1 MANATESSCLLCL
14 VVDALC
20 AHEDLDCTDKRVVYS
35 NVIRGNPTKSS
46 AEVVI
51 LDSLNEQRRKI
62 GSSLAL
68 FAVNFNKVKKQL
80 NKLSMLVDELDIYSL
95 EMFVAM
101 HCLLCISADMEAA
114 DCIVAEISDNLLLLS
129 AEVPNDARH

>member
-1 MANATESSCLLCL
+1 MESLYLLCP

-20 AHEDLDCTDKRVVYS
+20 AHKDLDCTDKRVVYC

-46 AEVVI
+46 AKVVI
-51 LDSLNEQRRKI
+51 LNSLYEQRRKI

-68 FAVNFNKVKKQL
+68 FTVNFNKVKKQL

-101 HCLLCISADMEAA
+101 HCLPCISADMEAA
-114 DCIVAEISDNLLLLS
+114 NCIVAEISDNLLLLS